1 MICKKYLITSIFNKL
16 LKFIQKLFLFS
27 GIAFLF
33 LINGDAFAQQQ
44 NETLQFENKKDSVK
58 HSPTKAA
65 LYSAILPGLGQ
76 VYNKKYWKLPIIY
89 GGLIGLGYSIGVAQ
103 QSHMN
108 IRKEY
113 VHRIINQDERNDP
126 KYAGYDTS
134 LLPSLAEDS
143 RKLRDLLVIGTAAV
157 YLLQVVDASVDAH
170 LFTFDVSDDLS
181 FNLQPDIKFLAFN
194 GQTTGGLALR
204 IKF

>member
-126 KYAGYDTS
+126 KYVGYDTS

-181 FNLQPDIKFLAFN
+181 FNFQPDIKILAFN